1 MDTAQHIEELTN
13 ERNSLKKILSEI
25 NAKYLEKIEELSLI
39 RRVGDALNDITD
51 VASVCTALVTII
63 QQELDPDNCS
73 LMLVDDRGEL
83 VLRAAKGA
91 YDPQASFIADPA
103 VTTRFPTGTSLAS
116 EVARTGRSVTVQD
129 VSEDPRF
136 CPLPAMKVQV
146 RSLMCIPL
154 IVGERVV
161 AVLNL
166 SHTTPGAFT
175 PDKERIL
182 SIIANSSAAA
192 LENARLYEK
201 LRESRDRL
209 ALENS
214 DLRQELSK
222 AFAQENIIGA
232 SAAFAEV
239 LNKVKKVATV
249 DVNVLITGESGT
261 GKELIARALH
271 YASNRAAGPLVSIN
285 CAALP
290 ESLLES
296 ELFGIEKG
304 VATGVERRIGKFE
317 QAQGGTL
324 FLDEI
329 GDMSLATQAKI
340 LRVLQE
346 REVQHVGSTKTIPI
360 DVRVLAATNR
370 DLPEEIKKGTFR
382 EDLYYRL
389 KVVEITLPPLRERRE
404 DIPLL
409 ANFFLKDFCRRHGL
423 GEKWFSRDALD
434 LLRSAPWRGNVRE
447 LRNVVEQAAV
457 LSSSE
462 TIRCE
467 DLGLARNEPDGVQVL
482 VPEGRFDYKAVIS
495 EVVEKA
501 ERSLIRRALE
511 CSNNNQAKAARL
523 LGIGRRTL
531 LYKLDKLNPS

>member
-1 MDTAQHIEELTN
+1 MDSLEDITN
-13 ERNSLKKILSEI
+13 ERNNLKKILTDI

-39 RRVGDALNDITD
+39 RRVGDALRDITD
-51 VASVCTALVTII
+51 AASVCTAIVGII

-73 LMLVDDRGEL
+73 LMLVDEDSGEL

-91 YDPQASFIADPA
+91 YDAQAVFLGDAA
-103 VTTRFPTGTSLAS
+103 ATTRFAPGGSIAG
-116 EVARTGRSVTVQD
+116 EAVRTGASMTVQD
-129 VSEDPRF
+129 VCEDPRF
-136 CPLPAMKVQV
+136 RPLPNMKAQV

-154 IVGERVV
+154 SVGERVIG
-161 AVLNL
+161 VLNL

-209 ALENS
+209 ARENS
-214 DLRQELSK
+214 DLRQELGRKFSPD
-222 AFAQENIIGA
+222 NIIGA
-232 SAAFAEV
+232 SASFAEV
-239 LNKVKKVATV
+239 LKKAEKVAAV

-271 YASNRAAGPLVSIN
+271 YASHRAQGPLVAIN

-290 ESLLES
+290 ESILES
-296 ELFGIEKG
+296 ELFGVEKG
-304 VATGVERRIGKFE
+304 VATGVERRAGKFE
-317 QAQGGTL
+317 LADGGTI

-346 REVQHVGSTKTIPI
+346 REVQRVGAGKPVRI
-360 DVRVLAATNR
+360 DVRVIAATNR
-370 DLPEEIKKGTFR
+370 NLAEEIKKGAFR

-389 KVVEITLPPLRERRE
+389 KVVELALPPLRERRD
-404 DIPLL
+404 DIALL
-409 ANFFLKDFCRRHGL
+409 ANFFLNDFCGRHGL
-423 GEKWFSRDALD
+423 GEKWFSREALA
-434 LLRSAPWRGNVRE
+434 LLRSAPWKGNVRE

-457 LSSSE
+457 LSSGE
-462 TIRCE
+462 TIRPQ
-467 DLGLARNEPDGVQVL
+467 DLGLSQDEAAAVRVL
-482 VPEGRFDYKAVIS
+482 IPEGMLDYKDVLDQAVA
-495 EVVEKA
+495 EA
-501 ERSLIRRALE
+501 ERLLIKRALDI
-511 CSNNNQAKAARL
+511 SGNNRSKAAKL

-531 LYKLDKLNPS
+531 LYKLEKM

>member
-1 MDTAQHIEELTN
+1 MDSLADVITERINNEKTLTD
-13 ERNSLKKILSEI
+13 I
-25 NAKYLEKIEELSLI
+25 NTKYLEKIEELSLI
-39 RRVGDALNDITD
+39 RRVGDALKDISD
-51 VASVCTALVTII
+51 AASVCTAIVSII

-73 LMLVDDRGEL
+73 LMLVDEDSGEL

-91 YDPQASFIADPA
+91 YDAQAVFLDAA
-103 VTTRFPTGTSLAS
+103 AATTRFAPGGSIAG
-116 EVARTGRSVTVQD
+116 EAMRTGASVIVHD
-129 VSEDPRF
+129 VHDDPRF
-136 CPLPAMKVQV
+136 LPLPAMKTQV

-154 IVGERVV
+154 GAGERVIG
-161 AVLNL
+161 VLNL
-166 SHTTPGAFT
+166 SHTAPGAFT

-209 ALENS
+209 ARENS
-214 DLRQELSK
+214 DLRQELGKKFSPD
-222 AFAQENIIGA
+222 NIIGA
-232 SAAFAEV
+232 SASFAEV
-239 LNKVKKVATV
+239 LKKTEKVAAV

-271 YASNRAAGPLVSIN
+271 YASPRSQGPLVAVN

-290 ESLLES
+290 ESILEG

-304 VATGVERRIGKFE
+304 VATGVERRAGRFE
-317 QAQGGTL
+317 LADGGTI

-346 REVQHVGSTKTIPI
+346 REVQRVGARRPVQIN
-360 DVRVLAATNR
+360 VRVIAATNR
-370 DLPEEIKKGTFR
+370 NLAEEITRGAFR

-389 KVVEITLPPLRERRE
+389 KVVEISLPPLRERRD

-409 ANFFLKDFCRRHGL
+409 ANFFLKDVCARHNL
-423 GEKWFSRDALD
+423 GEKWFSREALT
-434 LLRSAPWRGNVRE
+434 LLRGASWKGNVRE

-457 LSSSE
+457 LSNTE
-462 TIRCE
+462 TIRPQ
-467 DLGLARNEPDGVQVL
+467 DLGLAPDGHAAVRVL
-482 VPEGRFDYKAVIS
+482 IPEGMLDYK
-495 EVVEKA
+495 EVLSQTVADA
-501 ERSLIRRALE
+501 ERCLIRRALE
-511 CSNNNQAKAARL
+511 ISGNNRSRAAKL

-531 LYKLDKLNPS
+531 LYKLERM